1 VSGGDDEILE
11 GSLESALVYMG
22 VVGVFGR
29 DLSRDSAAP
38 RP

>member
-1 VSGGDDEILE
+1 VSGGDEDILE

-29 DLSRDSAAP
+29 DLSRDSVLP